1 MKHFLKVILIVFS
14 TVAGVIMAL
23 VGFSY
28 WLQKQLDEVFGDINN
43 LDFEEEETGVVPEVV
58 KSKSEGG

>member
-1 MKHFLKVILIVFS
+1 MKRFLKV
-14 TVAGVIMAL
+14 AL
-23 VGFSY
+23 VVVSVITGAIVMLMAFTC
-28 WLQKQLDEVFGDINN
+28 WLQKQLDEVFGNIN